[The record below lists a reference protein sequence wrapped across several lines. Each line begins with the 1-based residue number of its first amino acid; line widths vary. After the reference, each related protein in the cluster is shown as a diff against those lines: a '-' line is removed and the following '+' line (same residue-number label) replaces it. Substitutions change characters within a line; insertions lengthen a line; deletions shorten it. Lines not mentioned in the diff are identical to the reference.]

1 LLSFQGVKGHHHFN
15 GSVNCCIVLITSRIN
30 KQKTVQTYTLVTNPT
45 RLYTKQQQTLRIPLY
60 PSYGTND
67 HGKKI

>member
-1 LLSFQGVKGHHHFN
+1 MHV
-15 GSVNCCIVLITSRIN
+15 VLWWDITSRIN